1 MEIEEAFKVVG
12 EMGIYQVY
20 LCILLGILLQL
31 YVATEAILTAL
42 VGAVPSYYWD
52 LEGFAGN
59 HSQGNHSAS
68 EDKAFREWLHKSND
82 SEIRRHVH
90 FNSSFTSIA
99 SEWWLVGNAT
109 YKVSLAS
116 SFYFGGVLVG
126 VVSFGQLSDRF
137 GRKKLYLTGSLGGL
151 FFAVGISLY
160 ALLGYFF
167 RSWRTL
173 TLVSNLQGVLVFI
186 PSVFIPES
194 PRWLYSQGRLSEA
207 EDVLCLIARRNC
219 RQKCNLSLKLPANKS
234 RGETGSVLDLFR
246 FRILLGR
253 TLIMMYLWFVCSLV
267 YYGLT
272 LNVGDLGGSLY
283 VNLALSGLAEVP
295 SYPICIYLI
304 NQKWSGRRRTLVG
317 FLMMGGIA
325 CLVVMFLPE
334 KRDSGLFAVV
344 NTRSLSFLGKLT
356 ISAAFNIVYI
366 YSSELYPTVVRNAGM
381 GVCSMFSRFGGIVAP
396 FIPSLKSVQAFLP
409 FIVFGAAGLSSGLL
423 GLLLPETL
431 NQLLPETMADLH
443 RGSYR
448 RLGAE
453 TLSLQ
458 ALRTGA
464 EDVESPSRSDSEE
477 EEYYD
482 ADEET
487 QMIM

>member
-137 GRKKLYLTGSLGGL
+137 GRKKLYLTGFGLDILFAFFSGLAPSYRIFTMSRFLVGVMNGGMSLVAFVLLNENVGLSYWAFAGSLGGL

-366 YSSELYPTVVRNAGM
+366 YSSELYPTVVRNQ
-381 GVCSMFSRFGGIVAP
+381 CRHSC
-396 FIPSLKSVQAFLP
+396 PSLC
-409 FIVFGAAGLSSGLL
+409 L
-423 GLLLPETL
+423 GPLAYP
-431 NQLLPETMADLH
+431 PVSWA
-443 RGSYR
+443 SCYR
-448 RLGAE
+448 KL
-453 TLSLQ
+453 
-458 ALRTGA
+458 
-464 EDVESPSRSDSEE
+464 
-477 EEYYD
+477 
-482 ADEET
+482 
-487 QMIM
+487 